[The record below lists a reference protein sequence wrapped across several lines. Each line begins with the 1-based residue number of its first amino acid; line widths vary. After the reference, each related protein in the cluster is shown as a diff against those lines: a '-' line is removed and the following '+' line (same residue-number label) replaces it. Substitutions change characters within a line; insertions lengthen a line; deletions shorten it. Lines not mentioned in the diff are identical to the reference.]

1 MLLKDEKEFSS
12 IRAFFI
18 KRRKIVFEKRTNN
31 KNVLDERTVLGYADN
46 RKNSSCM
53 ERFVHESKER
63 TAGCSRRAVP
73 SLRVFHLRG
82 LLSLRHDK
90 KRERE

>member
-1 MLLKDEKEFSS
+1 MFLIKEQ
-12 IRAFFI
+12 II
-18 KRRKIVFEKRTNN
+18 KMSLTKGRF
-31 KNVLDERTVLGYADN
+31 LGYTDN

-63 TAGCSRRAVP
+63 MAGCSRRAVP

>member
-31 KNVLDERTVLGYADN
+31 KKVLDERTVWGILIT
-46 RKNSSCM
+46 
-53 ERFVHESKER
+53 ERTPLAWRGLSMKAKKER
-63 TAGCSRRAVP
+63 QGV
-73 SLRVFHLRG
+73 LE
-82 LLSLRHDK
+82 
-90 KRERE
+90 ERYPL